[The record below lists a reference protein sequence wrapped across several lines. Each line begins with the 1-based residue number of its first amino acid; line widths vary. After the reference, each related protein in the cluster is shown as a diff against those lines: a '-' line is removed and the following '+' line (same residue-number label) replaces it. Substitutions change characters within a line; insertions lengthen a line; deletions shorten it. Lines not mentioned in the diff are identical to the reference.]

1 MKPFC
6 YAVERENNFGC
17 SGVIVEPYTRQN
29 GVIVLGNIVYYEG
42 IRIMR
47 ATDKEFRN
55 FGESSL
61 VVMAKALY
69 EKWEAEYQRS

>member
-6 YAVERENNFGC
+6 YAVERGNNFGC
-17 SGVIVEPYTRQN
+17 SGVIVEHYTRQN
-29 GVIVLGNIVYYEG
+29 GSSVLGNIVYYEG
-42 IRIMR
+42 TRIMR

-61 VVMAKALY
+61 VAMAKALY